1 MQELI
6 PGLSLA
12 KSPRNDQGIIAEIL
26 ATSCQVGHERRLEL
40 PSYYN
45 SRVRSSD
52 REIM

>member
-12 KSPRNDQGIIAEIL
+12 KSQRNDRGITKIF
-26 ATSCQVGHERRLEL
+26 ATSCQVGHERRLKL

-45 SRVRSSD
+45 SRVRSSE
-52 REIM
+52 REVM